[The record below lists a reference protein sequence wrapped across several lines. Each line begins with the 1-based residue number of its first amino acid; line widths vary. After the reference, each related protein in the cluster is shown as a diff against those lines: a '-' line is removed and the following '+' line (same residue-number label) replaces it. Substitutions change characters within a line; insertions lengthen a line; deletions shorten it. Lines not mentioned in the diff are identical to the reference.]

1 MSCFLIVSDPFR
13 LSTALDCLWVF
24 ILSRN
29 TLRNHEKTEGR
40 CMYTEGAHILYKDYY
55 LLVISAVSSVKF
67 YYLQMAE
74 IMGKLKSYF

>member
-1 MSCFLIVSDPFR
+1 
-13 LSTALDCLWVF
+13 
-24 ILSRN
+24 
-29 TLRNHEKTEGR
+29 
-40 CMYTEGAHILYKDYY
+40 MYTEGAHILYKDYY